1 MLPVVFVDADVLW
14 STTLRAWILNFAT
27 GSASGRSP
35 GFELVLTEAVI
46 AEAVARWNDKHP
58 RARGIVVTR
67 MSEALREVATIV
79 RDYDAEIPFPGA
91 DDGDIHVHAAAVQA
105 GAGYLV
111 TNDRGFHD
119 LPEEVKNELPYE
131 IYHPDEFLV
140 LVADQ
145 SRGRLRDVTREMMH
159 HLAPKDGENFKMV
172 SSLEKNG
179 APVFAGMVNEE
190 LAVLAGARGVGF
202 GRR

>member
-14 STTLRAWILNFAT
+14 SPTLRAWILNFAT
-27 GSASGRSP
+27 GSNEGRSP

-46 AEAVARWNDKHP
+46 AEAVARWNDKNP

-67 MSEALREVATIV
+67 MAEALREVATMV
-79 RDYDAEIPFPGA
+79 RDYDADIPFPGS
-91 DDGDIHVHAAAVQA
+91 DDGDIHVHAAAVQS

-111 TNDRGFHD
+111 TNDSGFRD
-119 LPEEVKNELPYE
+119 LPDEVKDELPYE
-131 IYHPDEFLV
+131 IYNPDDFLV

-159 HLAPKDGENFKMV
+159 HMAPKDGASFKMV
-172 SSLEKNG
+172 PSLQRSG
-179 APVFAGMVNEE
+179 APTFARMVEEE
-190 LAVLAGARGVGF
+190 LAVLAGARDVNF
-202 GRR
+202 GP

>member
-1 MLPVVFVDADVLW
+1 MVFVDADVLW
-14 STTLRAWILNFAT
+14 SATLRAWILNFAT

-79 RDYDAEIPFPGA
+79 RDYDAEIPFPGS
-91 DDGDIHVHAAAVQA
+91 DEGDIHVHAAAVQA

-119 LPEEVKNELPYE
+119 LPEEAKNELPYE
-131 IYHPDEFLV
+131 IYHPDEFLT

-145 SRGRLRDVTREMMH
+145 SRGRLRDATREMMH
-159 HLAPKDGENFKMV
+159 HLAPKDGESYKMV

-179 APVFAGMVNEE
+179 APVFAAMVDEE
-190 LAVLAGARGVGF
+190 LAVLAGARDVGF
-202 GRR
+202 GRH